1 MNSPKH
7 VAIIMDGNGRWG
19 IQKKKSRN
27 YGHSEGIKVVENIIN
42 EAVSKKIKYLT
53 LYTFSTENWKRPK
66 NEIKFLFDLLE
77 DYLMKQLNKFVE
89 KNVKIKII
97 GNLKKFPKSL
107 KIKLKDAEKQT
118 LSNDRIQI
126 NIALNYGA
134 REEIIKSV
142 KKLIRT
148 SKPINEKNLSKN
160 LYTKNIPDPEILIRT
175 GNRNR
180 LSNFLLWQSSYTEI
194 FFVSKLWP
202 DFNKNDFTKII
213 SKFSRVRRNFG
224 AINE

>member
-1 MNSPKH
+1 MSSPKH

-89 KNVKIKII
+89 KNIKIKII

-202 DFNKNDFTKII
+202 DFNKNDFSKII

-224 AINE
+224 AING

>member
-19 IQKKKSRN
+19 IKKKKSRN

-224 AINE
+224 AING